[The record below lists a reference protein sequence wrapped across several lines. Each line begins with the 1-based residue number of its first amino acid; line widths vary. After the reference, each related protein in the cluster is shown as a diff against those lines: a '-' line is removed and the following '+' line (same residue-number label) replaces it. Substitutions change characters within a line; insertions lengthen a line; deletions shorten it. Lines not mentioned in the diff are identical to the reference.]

1 MKKQNKTGNLTFLTL
16 LKKKSFFGGEGEGLV
31 LVGIFLTG
39 HNNFNTKK
47 SIKIQVENE
56 IRVL

>member
-16 LKKKSFFGGEGEGLV
+16 LKKKVFLRGEGEGQV

-39 HNNFNTKK
+39 HNNFNKKK

>member
-16 LKKKSFFGGEGEGLV
+16 LKKKSFLGGMGEGLV
-31 LVGIFLTG
+31 LVGNLLTG
-39 HNNFNTKK
+39 HNNFHTKK

>member
-1 MKKQNKTGNLTFLTL
+1 MKKQNKTGNMTFLTL
-16 LKKKSFFGGEGEGLV
+16 LKKKSFFGEGEGLV

>member
-16 LKKKSFFGGEGEGLV
+16 LKKKFFWGEGEGLV
-31 LVGIFLTG
+31 LVGIFLLTG
-39 HNNFNTKK
+39 HNNFHTKK

>member
-16 LKKKSFFGGEGEGLV
+16 LKKKVFLGEGEGLV

-39 HNNFNTKK
+39 HNNFHTKK